1 MQNKNKLFGLLIAV
15 FALCAMP
22 AYAIDE
28 EFDEEEIVIT
38 DDGGDVVVGS
48 VADYDVNG
56 SLFQQITDLEQE
68 KVLMELE
75 KERAQLDL
83 DLDRLAAEKI
93 KLQMEMD
100 TLSGRAEQEQQIL
113 QNEKSKLEA
122 EAARIENE
130 KRALAAAA
138 AADVATTDTTSNTIA
153 AQPKKKAVLKKQTAE
168 ELEEDISTMYKL
180 VNVMGAGNQ
189 LQATLSDL
197 ETGQTKRVS
206 VGKKI
211 NGFTVKSIS
220 LEDGV
225 VFTKDGETQNLNIS
239 SR

>member
-1 MQNKNKLFGLLIAV
+1 MQNKI
-15 FALCAMP
+15 FALLFVVFSV
-22 AYAIDE
+22 YAPNFARANDE
-28 EFDEEEIVIT
+28 FFDEIDIEENEVL
-38 DDGGDVVVGS
+38 DDVSDADVASARAVASYNVDGS
-48 VADYDVNG
+48 V
-56 SLFQQITDLEQE
+56 FQKITDLEQQ

-113 QNEKSKLEA
+113 QNEKSRLAAEA
-122 EAARIENE
+122 EKIERE
-130 KRALAAAA
+130 RQALMAQSFV
-138 AADVATTDTTSNTIA
+138 DDDEPE
-153 AQPKKKAVLKKQTAE
+153 QPKKATKKVKKE
-168 ELEEDISTMYKL
+168 ESDDIASKYKL

-189 LQATLSDL
+189 LQAALSDL
-197 ETGQTKRVS
+197 ETGQTKHVT
-206 VGKKI
+206 VGKVI
-211 NGFTVKSIS
+211 DGFTVKSIS

-225 VFTKDGETQNLNIS
+225 VFSNPDGETQNLNIS